1 MEDLKKFNESEF
13 RKASLLS
20 ELRLSQIN
28 ENPKKIPPKDRFN
41 LVLFVFFFLG
51 FGGMV
56 PGSFFLTA
64 TDYWMFKFRDITQD
78 HYDPRNKTY
87 LQTNFASISSIIHS
101 IPTLVTTVLVSMF
114 GHKLDVRFRLLS
126 TLSILTATFILFTIF
141 VVVDTDSFAGILLGV
156 TNFAII
162 AKFPTAYLKFHMYGS
177 TTAGI
182 FSSILQ
188 VICLS
193 AGGNSTQVGLLYY
206 LVGTSILVV
215 TVITAYS
222 TKYLSFFQFYMG
234 DTSESTRKPMPS
246 LSVLMEVSKRMWP
259 FLVSMIWALPTFA
272 WSSPT
277 ILILIVPENYKR
289 GDPWTDKYFI
299 PVITFLL
306 PSIIGLLS
314 TVGAK
319 PWMTPKNA
327 KWFILFSLMKTFTLN
342 PLFLFCNESPK
353 HHLPVLFPHDW
364 QYITILVINTILSG
378 YVGTI
383 SFLSTP
389 NFAKD
394 KTEEAFILL
403 QAVAMVL
410 GSAFSPLSAVW
421 VNNVL

>member
-1 MEDLKKFNESEF
+1 
-13 RKASLLS
+13 
-20 ELRLSQIN
+20 
-28 ENPKKIPPKDRFN
+28 
-41 LVLFVFFFLG
+41 
-51 FGGMV
+51 MV

-141 VVVDTDSFAGILLGV
+141 VVVDTDSWQMGFFILTMVVTIVNSIAGILLGV